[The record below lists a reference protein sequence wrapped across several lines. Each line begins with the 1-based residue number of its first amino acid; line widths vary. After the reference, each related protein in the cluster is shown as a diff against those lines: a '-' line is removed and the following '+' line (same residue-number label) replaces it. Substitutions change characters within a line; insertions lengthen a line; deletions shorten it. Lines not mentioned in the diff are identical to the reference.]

1 MGWDA
6 LGISVQL
13 AVSVLDELVK
23 AMLGI
28 IVLIH
33 FKIVVEGLVNGF
45 DTWLD
50 SMTDDISYSLPP
62 PDRTEKKETTTLIPL
77 RH

>member
-23 AMLGI
+23 AILCI

-50 SMTDDISYSLPP
+50 SMTDDISNSLSLPIEP
-62 PDRTEKKETTTLIPL
+62 KKKKQRL
-77 RH
+77 